1 MTGRCRNFTAWRCKI
16 EVMAEVSL
24 TYPTTEGS
32 REIRIEEGRTSFGRG
47 GDADY
52 RFPDDGLSRLHAT
65 VYREGERVWIVDEN
79 SSNGTFVNGAPVDPV
94 GTPLRNGDQIR
105 IGNDTVLNVRI
116 SQSAISEGRMESAP
130 TVQASAS
137 SAPSAPFNVV
147 PVALIAVA
155 IFVISI
161 SAVLIG
167 FKVLGGITAS
177 TAKSED
183 EYETPLRGGNDDA
196 GDTPKPKSTPAP
208 KSTDKGG
215 LPMQDTAIPEAS
227 PTQEVQLPTK
237 KYLEMTDPEK
247 RQYIEEKS
255 MRIAQIIGNNSSDA
269 IPAAAVDK
277 IKAFTDA
284 YARRVGVKPFSGC
297 RFGDNLQSTYERASK
312 NAPFIVR
319 AFNEKGIDPRIGL
332 YLAMIESEHCVCLQS
347 PTGPLGMFQFT
358 RATGELHGLK
368 VSKTASPTNPDERCD
383 PEPAARAAA
392 SYMKALTGRYGTGPA
407 SVPLAIGSYNS
418 GEGGL
423 SSNLTK
429 ALESNAGLPR
439 DFWTLIEKGEILSKQ
454 FQAEN
459 FKYVPKFFAA
469 AIIGENPQDFG
480 LKLQPLSTYSK

>member
-1 MTGRCRNFTAWRCKI
+1 
-16 EVMAEVSL
+16 MAEVSL
-24 TYPTTEGS
+24 TYPTPEGS
-32 REIRIEEGRTSFGRG
+32 REIRIEEGRISFGRG

-52 RFPDDGLSRLHAT
+52 RFEDDGLSRLHAT
-65 VYREGERVWIVDEN
+65 VYREGDRVWIVDEN
-79 SSNGTFVNGAPVDPV
+79 SSNGTFVNGAPADPV
-94 GTPLRNGDQIR
+94 GTPLRNGDQVR
-105 IGNDTVLNVRI
+105 IGNQTVLNVRI
-116 SQSAISEGRMESAP
+116 AETAVRVTSAAAP
-130 TVQASAS
+130 SVGVSTSASAS
-137 SAPSAPFNVV
+137 PASATPFNII

-155 IFVISI
+155 FFVISI

-167 FKVLGGITAS
+167 YKVLGGNSAAS
-177 TAKSED
+177 ATNED
-183 EYETPLRGGNDDA
+183 EYDTTETDRKNNDDDVPKA
-196 GDTPKPKSTPAP
+196 KTSATPKPSDTGRIAMTDSTLPAETPATTIQP
-208 KSTDKGG
+208 
-215 LPMQDTAIPEAS
+215 
-227 PTQEVQLPTK
+227 PTK
-237 KYLEMTDPEK
+237 KYSEMSDLEK
-247 RQYIEEKS
+247 RKFIEEKS

-269 IPAAAVDK
+269 IPSAAVDK
-277 IKAFTDA
+277 IKVFADA
-284 YARRVGVKPFSGC
+284 YAKRAGVKPLGGC

-358 RATGELHGLK
+358 RATAELHGLK
-368 VSKTASPTNPDERCD
+368 VFKGASPTNPDERCE

-429 ALESNAGLPR
+429 ALESNSGLPR
-439 DFWTLIEKGEILSKQ
+439 DFWSLISKGEILSKQ
-454 FQAEN
+454 FQSEN